1 MLRAMRKAALLLVC
15 AMAAGCVA
23 AGRPD
28 APALEETLIPSTI
41 GVIVRRVPVGLVIA
55 AVGNDSPA
63 ATAGLRVGDLVV
75 NYNGIPV
82 AEVRQFNRLVLQ
94 SAAGTVAR
102 LEVVRDGATRRFDV
116 PVEQV
121 DTTLRV

>member
-1 MLRAMRKAALLLVC
+1 
-15 AMAAGCVA
+15 
-23 AGRPD
+23 
-28 APALEETLIPSTI
+28 
-41 GVIVRRVPVGLVIA
+41 
-55 AVGNDSPA
+55 VGNHSPA
-63 ATAGLRVGDLVV
+63 AAAGLRVGDLVV
-75 NYNGIPV
+75 NYNGIAV

-102 LEVVRDGATRRFDV
+102 LEVVRDGAMRRFEV